1 MMDHETRPRMS
12 LLDRLVK
19 AIRPSPPSMM
29 GPADMAE
36 PAINAG
42 AIDGDHAGMMA
53 GAPSMSDLAPMDA
66 PSMDTPSMDT
76 PSMDTPSM
84 AESAVELSAMDDPA
98 ATDGP
103 SMG

>member
-66 PSMDTPSMDT
+66 PSMDA
-76 PSMDTPSM
+76 PSM